1 MDGNLGELNMPVK
14 VAKRSGKFR
23 VIEANT
29 GRIAKNKAG
38 TAIDGGGHSTM
49 NKAVKQVG
57 AVNTPKSK
65 RKK

>member
-1 MDGNLGELNMPVK
+1 MPVK
-14 VAKRSGKFR
+14 VARRNGKFR

-38 TAIDGGGHSTM
+38 TSIDGGGHLIK

-57 AVNTPKSK
+57 AVNST
-65 RKK
+65 KK